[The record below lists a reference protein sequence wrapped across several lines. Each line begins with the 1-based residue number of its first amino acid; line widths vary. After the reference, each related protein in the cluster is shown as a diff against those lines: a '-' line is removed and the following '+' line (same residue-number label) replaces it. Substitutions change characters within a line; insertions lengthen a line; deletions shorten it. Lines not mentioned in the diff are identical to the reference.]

1 MRPIPPRSEIISAKD
16 VLMKGIVFSLL
27 EEVVTQDHG
36 ADTWDALLESA
47 GVDGAYTCMGS
58 YSDDEMTKP
67 VGAASQMLNIPPGAV
82 LRWFGRRSMSVLWQ
96 QYPVFFKDHKSTR
109 SFLLTLNDIIHPEV
123 RKLYPGADV
132 PVFGFDNSSD
142 EALLMVY
149 RSHRKLCA
157 LAHGFIEGASSYY
170 QETVHFEQIM
180 CMLQGD
186 AECVFRISFG

>member
-1 MRPIPPRSEIISAKD
+1 VRSQIIAAED
-16 VLMKGIVFSLL
+16 VLMKGIVFNLL

-58 YSDDEMTKP
+58 YSDEEMTKL
-67 VGAASQMLNIPPGAV
+67 VGAAAQLLNIPAGEV

-96 QYPVFFKDHKSTR
+96 QYPVFLNNHPSTR

-123 RKLYPGADV
+123 RKLYPRADV

-142 EALLMVY
+142 EALAMVY
-149 RSHRKLCA
+149 RSHRKFCA

-170 QETVHFEQIM
+170 QESVRFEQVK
-180 CMLQGD
+180 CMLHGD
-186 AECVFRISFG
+186 AECVFRVSFG